1 MISTIALMLYH
12 PQRAVM
18 VVLGLGAVAGCSIFA
33 ASGQSAAEIE
43 RPIQEQVTSL
53 PTRQTQLK
61 TEREQPQATAPAI
74 TQPRQQP
81 GFAQDEIARLA
92 QDRTQILPRSP
103 TARPQLAAAPSASRQ
118 PQNRV
123 SQAGSVARPPARP
136 PQAPVRPTR
145 TALKKPG
152 PRLLVAEAGK

>member
-1 MISTIALMLYH
+1 MISAIAPMLLH
-12 PQRAVM
+12 SRRALM

-33 ASGQSAAEIE
+33 ASGQSAAKIE
-43 RPIQEQVTSL
+43 PVVQEQVSSL
-53 PTRQTQLK
+53 RVRQTQLI
-61 TEREQPQATAPAI
+61 TEPDQLQTTAPAI
-74 TQPRQQP
+74 MRPRQQP

-92 QDRTQILPRSP
+92 QDRTQILPKAP
-103 TARPQLAAAPSASRQ
+103 AGRPLPAAVSSASRQ

-123 SQAGSVARPPARP
+123 SQTGSVARSSARP
-136 PQAPVRPTR
+136 PQALVRPIR

>member
-1 MISTIALMLYH
+1 MISTIALMLSH
-12 PQRAVM
+12 PRRAVM

-43 RPIQEQVTSL
+43 RPFQEQVTNL
-53 PTRQTQLK
+53 PTRQTQLIA
-61 TEREQPQATAPAI
+61 ELDQPQATAPAI
-74 TQPRQQP
+74 TQLRQQP
-81 GFAQDEIARLA
+81 GFAQDEMARLA

-103 TARPQLAAAPSASRQ
+103 AARPPLAAASSPVRQ

-136 PQAPVRPTR
+136 PQAPVRSTR

-152 PRLLVAEAGK
+152 ARLLVAEAGK

>member
-1 MISTIALMLYH
+1 MISTIALMLLH
-12 PQRAVM
+12 SRRAVM

-33 ASGQSAAEIE
+33 ASGQLAAKIE
-43 RPIQEQVTSL
+43 RPVPEQVTSL
-53 PTRQTQLK
+53 QARQTQLL
-61 TEREQPQATAPAI
+61 TERDQPQTTAPDI

-81 GFAQDEIARLA
+81 GFAQDEMARLA

-103 TARPQLAAAPSASRQ
+103 AARPLLAAASSLVRQ

-123 SQAGSVARPPARP
+123 SRVSSVARPPAHPPRAPARP
-136 PQAPVRPTR
+136 AGI
-145 TALKKPG
+145 ALKKPG

>member
-1 MISTIALMLYH
+1 MISTIALMLSH
-12 PQRAVM
+12 PRRAVM

-33 ASGQSAAEIE
+33 VSGQSAAKIE
-43 RPIQEQVTSL
+43 RPVLEQVTSL
-53 PTRQTQLK
+53 QGRQTQFLN
-61 TEREQPQATAPAI
+61 EREQPQTTAPDI

-81 GFAQDEIARLA
+81 GFAQDEMARLA

-103 TARPQLAAAPSASRQ
+103 AARPLLTAASSAVRQ
-118 PQNRV
+118 PQSRV
-123 SQAGSVARPPARP
+123 SRVSSVARPPAHPPRAPARP
-136 PQAPVRPTR
+136 VR